1 MFDNFEQD
9 LILTFIMCHNECIVN
24 RKAGIDT
31 HLVNIMYINQYRV
44 TNFLSE
50 VSPPEKII
58 YEYKLLNKTTELKNI
73 VYIPPNRLTNQS
85 LVNRRLMH
93 PRLNNNP
100 QEEPE
105 INKWLKYEPLT
116 GLLCLIHLY
125 KKRANQTNLPYDITR
140 YINSTPSCQG

>member
-9 LILTFIMCHNECIVN
+9 LILTFIMRHNECIVN

-31 HLVNIMYINQYRV
+31 HLVNIMYITQYRV
-44 TNFLSE
+44 TNFLS
-50 VSPPEKII
+50 
-58 YEYKLLNKTTELKNI
+58 ELKNI